1 MTTTIAPTAK
11 LGTLP
16 DLMQP
21 ATEGWRTRRGT
32 AERTAVVTLTAAFIF
47 QPILHPSG
55 PGNTSPVDLLLVASI
70 VTGAIWARSGHHK
83 LRAPYFIPFALMVA
97 AGAASGLVSVLPGL
111 ALTTLATEL
120 LLFAWCTVIVNV
132 LSSPRAMRYAL
143 VAWSWSGILWATV
156 VVAAWLGHITSLE
169 GLQAADGNRVIFTF
183 GDPNYAG
190 TYWLVT
196 IFVVYAAGV
205 PSARWMRF
213 TGYVMLAW
221 ALALSESNGAI
232 LAFAVSITFL
242 LLVRAHRKRGMVG
255 TLAVLRV
262 VVLAVSVLL
271 TAFPI
276 SGIRQ
281 QALNSGQPLLV
292 NSVGRSGQS
301 TSERG
306 KLEVE
311 SLQLYGES
319 DGILGLGP
327 ASTKP
332 LLTSQHAPYPNQAHN
347 DLLASLAERGVVG
360 VLGLLLLVGTAVF
373 WAAPLVRR
381 RPSRGLAAAVPRP
394 AGLVAALLAF
404 ACISYYEEV
413 LHFRFLWA
421 LLGIVAILGKDAK
434 ALRSA

>member
-1 MTTTIAPTAK
+1 MTTTITRTAK
-11 LGTLP
+11 LGTRP
-16 DLMQP
+16 DLTQA
-21 ATEGWRTRRGT
+21 ATEGWGTQRGT
-32 AERTAVVTLTAAFIF
+32 AEWTAVMTLTAAFIF

-70 VTGAIWARSGHHK
+70 VTAAVWARSGHHE
-83 LRAPYFIPFALMVA
+83 LRAPYFIPFALIVA

-111 ALTTLATEL
+111 ALSTLATEL

-132 LSSPRAMRYAL
+132 LRSPRAMRYAL
-143 VAWSWSGILWATV
+143 HAWSWSGVLWATV

-169 GLQAADGNRVIFTF
+169 GLQAADGNRVLFTF

-190 TYWLVT
+190 TYWVVT
-196 IFVVYAAGV
+196 IFVVYASGV
-205 PSARWMRF
+205 PSARWMRI
-213 TGYVMLAW
+213 TGYLMLAW

-232 LAFAVSITFL
+232 LALAIGITFL
-242 LLVRAHRKRGMVG
+242 LLVRAHRKRGIVG
-255 TLAVLRV
+255 SLAVLLV
-262 VVLAVSVLL
+262 VVLALGVLL

-292 NSVGRSGQS
+292 NSIGRSGQS

-306 KLEVE
+306 QLEVE
-311 SLQLYGES
+311 SLQLYRQS
-319 DGILGLGP
+319 DGVLGLGP

-332 LLTSQHAPYPNQAHN
+332 LLTSEHSPYPNQAHN
-347 DLLASLAERGVVG
+347 DFLAVLAERGVVG
-360 VLGLLLLVGTAVF
+360 VLGLLLLVGTAAF

-381 RPSRGLAAAVPRP
+381 RLSPGFAAVVPRP

-421 LLGIVAILGKDAK
+421 LLGIVAILGKDAR